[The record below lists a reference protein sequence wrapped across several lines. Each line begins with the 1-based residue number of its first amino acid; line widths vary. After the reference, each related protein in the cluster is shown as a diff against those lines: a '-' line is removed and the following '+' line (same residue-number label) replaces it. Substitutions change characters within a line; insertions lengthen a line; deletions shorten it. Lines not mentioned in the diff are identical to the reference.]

1 MHAKIVWAV
10 AAVWLVLF
18 LASFVVLQVT
28 PPTGD
33 GFTRGLNRIASFM
46 TWQGAAFGLAMVGA
60 LLTYR
65 FGGAGGKYGKL
76 VGYVPL
82 SFERIP
88 DRHARRDDRVSGARA
103 AAVQLAGSSRAITP
117 QPVTAGSV

>member
-18 LASFVVLQVT
+18 LASFVVLQMT

-33 GFTRGLNRIASFM
+33 GVTRGLNRIASFM

-65 FGGAGGKYGKL
+65 FGGTSGKYGKL

-82 SFERIP
+82 SLSVFLIGTLV
-88 DRHARRDDRVSGARA
+88 AIIAFRVLVAPLFS
-103 AAVQLAGSSRAITP
+103 
-117 QPVTAGSV
+117 